1 MKLGRFNLDLS
12 LTVVVQAEQN
22 IFVEN
27 SPALLRLARPGADR
41 RVLHLLREQKTV
53 ARRCTD
59 PPHAQVGRPISLE
72 RPSPRRAA
80 KGTIF
85 PAVCCTKFSVTTPSC
100 RTFSR
105 SRGVFIFV
113 QNFSRGIFL
122 RESLS
127 KVVEV
132 LDS

>member
-1 MKLGRFNLDLS
+1 MKFGRFNLDLS
-12 LTVVVQAEQN
+12 FTVVVQAERN

-59 PPHAQVGRPISLE
+59 PPHAQVGRPIALE

-85 PAVCCTKFSVTTPSC
+85 FQPYVVLNLVSRPRAAVRFRARAVYLFSYRIS
-100 RTFSR
+100 RAEFSLGNR
-105 SRGVFIFV
+105 Y
-113 QNFSRGIFL
+113 L
-122 RESLS
+122 
-127 KVVEV
+127 K
-132 LDS
+132 